1 MSTILIACGGTGG
14 HLAPGI
20 AIAEVLMERGHR
32 CLLLV
37 SRKTVDAALTKK
49 YEHIQFVPISGQ
61 GIAGGILSR
70 LKALY
75 SLVMGFFECSK
86 WIRREGPEVVLLF
99 GGFLSAAAGMAAR
112 ARGIPFALHEA
123 NRVPGKTT
131 RWLAPKADRV
141 YLPADLSL
149 KGVDA
154 AKVRYPGYPVRRE
167 IEPRS
172 QSEARRAL
180 GLRLEGKLLVVI
192 GGSQGARALNQWA
205 EENFESLAETGLSIY
220 CVSGLKQAE
229 TVERVHTN
237 QEGMT
242 CQFTRVQFSEQMG
255 EVLSAADLV
264 LSRAGAGSIAELT
277 VCRRPSILIPYPH
290 AADDHQAANA
300 TAHARAGAARVLAQ
314 DELTELHHW
323 VCELMG
329 NGAKLAAMQS
339 ALDALNPMHAAEDIA
354 RDLLSLTDGH
364 AVLENGGADGV

>member
-37 SRKTVDAALTKK
+37 SRKSVDAALTKK
-49 YEHIQFVPISGQ
+49 YRHLQFVPISGQ
-61 GIAGGILSR
+61 GITGGILAR
-70 LKALY
+70 FKALC
-75 SLVMGFFECSK
+75 SLVLGFFECMK
-86 WIRREGPEVVLLF
+86 WTRREAPEVVLLF
-99 GGFLSAAAGMAAR
+99 GGFLSAAAGIAAR
-112 ARGIPFALHEA
+112 VRGIPVALHEA
-123 NRVPGKTT
+123 NGVPGKTT

-141 YLPADLSL
+141 YLPAGLSM
-149 KGVDA
+149 KGLDS
-154 AKVRYPGYPVRRE
+154 AKVRCPGYPVRRE

-180 GLRLEGKLLVVI
+180 SLELEGKLLVVI

-205 EENFESLAETGLSIY
+205 EENFESLAEAGISIY

-229 TVERVHTN
+229 IVKRVHTN
-237 QEGMT
+237 TGGVT

-300 TAHARAGAARVLAQ
+300 AIHAQAGAARVLSQ
-314 DELTELHHW
+314 DQLTELHGL
-323 VCELMG
+323 VREL
-329 NGAKLAAMQS
+329 LANEADLAGMHS
-339 ALDALNPMHAAEDIA
+339 ALDALNPMNAGEEIA
-354 RDLLSLTDGH
+354 TDLLSLVDRH
-364 AVLENGGADGV
+364 AAIEKGGADGA